1 MNDFEKRF
9 DYYLCSVIYQNM
21 KIMVNDINPIIEAL
35 KIFIDDIV
43 LTPKND
49 VRLVYRLSPF
59 EIYINGDENIKEYRI
74 DNNQNY
80 DCTIINLDVNNVAS
94 YFKDEKNMYFD
105 KLKEKDIIIPKEL
118 YMKLTSEEKYAIR
131 WHMGFTEPKELYGTL
146 FVCLILSINHYIE
159 SNTKFMEEI
168 NIHDMFIF
176 SSVDGH
182 NVIRR
187 VD

>member
-94 YFKDEKNMYFD
+94 YFKDEKNKYFD
-105 KLKEKDIIIPKEL
+105 KLKEKDIII
-118 YMKLTSEEKYAIR
+118 
-131 WHMGFTEPKELYGTL
+131 PKELYGTL

-168 NIHDMFIF
+168 NVHDMFIF

>member
-21 KIMVNDINPIIEAL
+21 RIMVNDVNPIIEAL
-35 KIFIDDIV
+35 KIFINDIV

-49 VRLVYRLSPF
+49 VKLVYRLSPF
-59 EIYINGDENIKEYRI
+59 EIYIDKDENIKDYRI
-74 DNNQNY
+74 
-80 DCTIINLDVNNVAS
+80 NNVAS

-105 KLKEKDIIIPKEL
+105 KLKENDIII
-118 YMKLTSEEKYAIR
+118 
-131 WHMGFTEPKELYGTL
+131 PKELYGTL
-146 FVCLILSINHYIE
+146 FVCLILCINHYIE
-159 SNTKFMEEI
+159 NTEFMEEI
-168 NIHDMFIF
+168 NVHDMFIF

>member
-118 YMKLTSEEKYAIR
+118 Y
-131 WHMGFTEPKELYGTL
+131 GTL
-146 FVCLILSINHYIE
+146 FVCLILNINHYIE

-168 NIHDMFIF
+168 NVHDMFIF
-176 SSVDGH
+176 NSVDGH

>member
-80 DCTIINLDVNNVAS
+80 DCTIINLDVNNVTS

-118 YMKLTSEEKYAIR
+118 Y
-131 WHMGFTEPKELYGTL
+131 GTL

-159 SNTKFMEEI
+159 NNIEFMEEI

>member
-9 DYYLCSVIYQNM
+9 DYYLCSVLYQNM

-35 KIFIDDIV
+35 KIFISDIV

-59 EIYINGDENIKEYRI
+59 EIYIDKDENIKEYRI

-80 DCTIINLDVNNVAS
+80 DCTIINLDLNNVAS

-105 KLKEKDIIIPKEL
+105 KLKENDIII
-118 YMKLTSEEKYAIR
+118 
-131 WHMGFTEPKELYGTL
+131 PKELYGTL
-146 FVCLILSINHYIE
+146 FVCLILCINHYIE
-159 SNTKFMEEI
+159 NNEFMEEV
-168 NIHDMFIF
+168 NVHDMFIF

>member
-9 DYYLCSVIYQNM
+9 DYYLCSMIYQNM

-118 YMKLTSEEKYAIR
+118 Y
-131 WHMGFTEPKELYGTL
+131 GTL

-168 NIHDMFIF
+168 NVHGMFIF

>member
-49 VRLVYRLSPF
+49 VILVYRLSPF

-118 YMKLTSEEKYAIR
+118 Y
-131 WHMGFTEPKELYGTL
+131 GTL

-159 SNTKFMEEI
+159 NNIEFMEEM

>member
-118 YMKLTSEEKYAIR
+118 Y
-131 WHMGFTEPKELYGTL
+131 GTL
-146 FVCLILSINHYIE
+146 FVCLIISINHYIE

>member
-1 MNDFEKRF
+1 M
-9 DYYLCSVIYQNM
+9 
-21 KIMVNDINPIIEAL
+21 
-35 KIFIDDIV
+35 
-43 LTPKND
+43 
-49 VRLVYRLSPF
+49 SPF
-59 EIYINGDENIKEYRI
+59 EIYINKDENIKEYRI

-118 YMKLTSEEKYAIR
+118 Y
-131 WHMGFTEPKELYGTL
+131 GTL
-146 FVCLILSINHYIE
+146 FVCLVISINHFIK
-159 SNTKFMEEI
+159 SNTEFMEEI
-168 NIHDMFIF
+168 KVHDMFIF

>member
-1 MNDFEKRF
+1 
-9 DYYLCSVIYQNM
+9 M

-118 YMKLTSEEKYAIR
+118 Y
-131 WHMGFTEPKELYGTL
+131 GTL

-168 NIHDMFIF
+168 NVHDMFIF
-176 SSVDGH
+176 NSVDGH

>member
-9 DYYLCSVIYQNM
+9 DYYLCSMIYQNM

-80 DCTIINLDVNNVAS
+80 DCTIINLDVNNVTS

-118 YMKLTSEEKYAIR
+118 Y
-131 WHMGFTEPKELYGTL
+131 GTL
-146 FVCLILSINHYIE
+146 FVCLILSINHFIE

-168 NIHDMFIF
+168 NVHDMFIF

>member
-9 DYYLCSVIYQNM
+9 DYYLCSMIYQNM

-49 VRLVYRLSPF
+49 VILVYRLSPF
-59 EIYINGDENIKEYRI
+59 EIYINGNENIKEYRI

-80 DCTIINLDVNNVAS
+80 DCTIINLDINNVAS

-118 YMKLTSEEKYAIR
+118 Y
-131 WHMGFTEPKELYGTL
+131 GTL
-146 FVCLILSINHYIE
+146 FVCLILSINHFIE

-168 NIHDMFIF
+168 NVHDMFIF

>member
-1 MNDFEKRF
+1 
-9 DYYLCSVIYQNM
+9 M

-80 DCTIINLDVNNVAS
+80 DCTIINLDLNNVAS

-118 YMKLTSEEKYAIR
+118 Y
-131 WHMGFTEPKELYGTL
+131 GTL

-159 SNTKFMEEI
+159 SNIEFMEEI